1 MIVVLLILLVVHLN
15 IYNVILLH
23 FDYVAIVI
31 DLIMIVLLYLGVL
44 TKCLRSQTD
53 SLKNLIL
60 VMVRGV
66 LTKLVDL

>member
-31 DLIMIVLLYLGVL
+31 DLIMIVLLYLGGL
-44 TKCLRSQTD
+44 TKCLRSQTN